1 MKRTLL
7 AFGALLLGSAVAQ
20 ADTRTGLKAAFAERL
35 EAIASSVDGVVGY
48 TVVDLKT
55 GDRFERRQ
63 ADLFPTASAIKI
75 AVLYELVRQA
85 DEKRLSLDEVR
96 PFDRRH
102 VVGGSGVLFELTAPA
117 LSLRDLATLMV
128 LVSDNSATNA
138 VIDAV
143 GMDAVTTRM
152 ASLGLSSTRLRR
164 KMMDLDAAR
173 KGRENVSS
181 PADLARLLTILD
193 RGEGL
198 SPAARELALGILRKR
213 KSTPLTRGLPA
224 DVEAASKP
232 GDLDGVRADAGIV
245 YVPDRPYAFVMMQ
258 SWLADEAAGERALTE
273 ASRLAYG
280 YFSRLASSNDEGR
293 RVRPQ

>member
-1 MKRTLL
+1 MRRSLFAL
-7 AFGALLLGSAVAQ
+7 GALILVSAAAQ
-20 ADTRTGLKAAFAERL
+20 ADTRAGLKAAFAERL
-35 EAIASSVDGVVGY
+35 DAIASSVDGVVGY

-63 ADLFPTASAIKI
+63 ADAFPTASTIKI
-75 AVLYELVRQA
+75 AVLYELVKQA
-85 DEKRLSLDEVR
+85 DEKRLSLDDVR

-102 VVGGSGVLFELTAPA
+102 AVGGSGVLFELTSPA

-143 GMDAVTTRM
+143 GMDAVTSRM
-152 ASLGLSSTRLRR
+152 ASLGLPATRLQR

-173 KGRENVSS
+173 QGRENVSS
-181 PADLARLLTILD
+181 PADVARLLTILD

-198 SPAARELALGILRKR
+198 SSMSREIALGILKKK

-232 GDLDGVRADAGIV
+232 GDLDGVRVDAGIV
-245 YVPDRPYAFVMMQ
+245 YVPDRPYVFVMMQ

-273 ASRLAYG
+273 ASRATYG

-293 RVRPQ
+293 RVR

>member
-1 MKRTLL
+1 MRRTLL
-7 AFGALLLGSAVAQ
+7 AFGALILGSAAAH
-20 ADTRTGLKAAFAERL
+20 ADTRAGLKAAFAERL
-35 EAIASSVDGVVGY
+35 EAITSSIDGVVGY

-63 ADLFPTASAIKI
+63 ADVFPTASTIKI
-75 AVLYELVRQA
+75 AVLYELVKQA
-85 DEKRLSLDEVR
+85 DEKRLSLDEAR

-102 VVGGSGVLFELTAPA
+102 AVGGSGVLFELTSPA

-138 VIDAV
+138 VIEAV

-152 ASLGLSSTRLRR
+152 AALGLPAMRLRR

-181 PADLARLLTILD
+181 PADVARLLTILD
-193 RGEGL
+193 SGEGL
-198 SPAARELALGILRKR
+198 SPAAREIALRILKKR

-232 GDLDGVRADAGIV
+232 GDLDGVRVDAGIV
-245 YVPDRPYAFVMMQ
+245 YVPDRPYVFVMMQ
-258 SWLADEAAGERALTE
+258 SWLADEAAGERAITE
-273 ASRLAYG
+273 ASRAAHS

-293 RVRPQ
+293 RVR

>member
-1 MKRTLL
+1 MRRSLCT
-7 AFGALLLGSAVAQ
+7 FGALIVVSAAAQ
-20 ADTRTGLKAAFAERL
+20 ADTRAGLKAAFAERL

-48 TVVDLKT
+48 TVVDLNT
-55 GDRFERRQ
+55 GERFERRQ
-63 ADLFPTASAIKI
+63 ADVFPTASTIKI

-85 DEKRLSLDEVR
+85 DEKRLPLDDVR

-102 VVGGSGVLFELTAPA
+102 AVGGSGVLFELTSPA

-143 GMDAVTTRM
+143 GMDAVTARM
-152 ASLGLSSTRLRR
+152 ASLGLPATRLRR

-173 KGRENVSS
+173 KGLENVSS
-181 PADLARLLTILD
+181 PADVARLLTILD

-198 SPAARELALGILRKR
+198 SATAREIALGILKKK
-213 KSTPLTRGLPA
+213 KSTPLTRGLPTDA
-224 DVEAASKP
+224 EAASKP
-232 GDLDGVRADAGIV
+232 GDLDGVRVDAGIV
-245 YVPDRPYAFVMMQ
+245 YVPDRPYVFVMMQ
-258 SWLADEAAGERALTE
+258 SWLADEAAGERAITE
-273 ASRLAYG
+273 ASRTAHG

-293 RVRPQ
+293 RVR